1 MRTLGLLLGIVL
13 FATTADAEVGK
24 PVRRSSKDNTL
35 TNEDRAQLRAMGLA
49 NADAAVVIVRRI
61 PFTDR
66 ERQLARVRALARS
79 VDGFAPSGACDG
91 IVSEGEGRGL
101 CTGSVDGPLGRIVA
115 RMPVAA
121 KLSQSENG
129 TVRLAIHNHRPL
141 EIKPLFSWTEVVPTG
156 RLKLEIEM
164 TPGEGAWLVRTRV
177 AVDMTDY
184 EGSASKITDAML
196 KLESWLASD
205 LSR

>member
-1 MRTLGLLLGIVL
+1 MRPRSWGFILAILL
-13 FATTADAEVGK
+13 FATAAHAD
-24 PVRRSSKDNTL
+24 RRSSKDNTL
-35 TNEDRAQLRAMGLA
+35 TSEDRAQFRALGIA
-49 NADAAVVIVRRI
+49 TPDAAVVITRRI
-61 PFTDR
+61 PMTNRD
-66 ERQLARVRALARS
+66 RQLARVRTLSRS

-101 CTGSVDGPLGRIVA
+101 CTGSVDGPLGRVSA

-121 KLSQSENG
+121 KLTQSESG
-129 TVRLAIHNHRPL
+129 TVRLSIRNHRPL
-141 EIKPLFSWTEVVPTG
+141 EIKPLFSWTQVVPTG
-156 RLKLEIEM
+156 RLVLEIEM
-164 TPGEGAWLVRTRV
+164 IPEETTWLVRSRV

-196 KLESWLASD
+196 KLEAWLASD